1 MYTQLYTSVFSLAW
15 PAAETASWAL
25 PGGDR
30 KAKAA
35 TSDWGGGRTFGFR
48 GGRER
53 TSVSLARLVDTIS
66 LSLSTSPLFNCQLIS
81 MVPPITPDDLSR
93 AVALLIAEKS
103 SASSSLKDAKDTNL
117 RELYA
122 MIRSVVKGNGMRA
135 VDMPVSEE
143 EGTGEAWEMFKND
156 AKWQDGKVDIVLPD
170 FEDVLKSSQEDE
182 EQVEHDVLIDSPAPP
197 TYTPIVIPI
206 PTISTT
212 QRQVYTPRFPSANHD
227 RPKWINGAP
236 NSAAYEPPLDP
247 RVFPL
252 PATGHATA
260 LAFDPPVETQDV
272 ISLESAY
279 AANLHP
285 LPHLQQGQR
294 HRQKRDRTR
303 SDGAA
308 AISAAGGVG
317 KGEVDNTSFG
327 NWSFGVPP
335 AYVQPSTRRQ
345 KVEAFQ
351 QSQGTKDPIPETTIN
366 PVLANPLDAT
376 TSLSTDMDGKT
387 LTNPIQSSTLAPA
400 TKDIHAAKG
409 KGMDL
414 YELGVGFRVN
424 PVSRGMKK
432 TNKCVTSRD
441 WQVSPFL
448 ITLWIPLMLVV
459 CRRRMRKSST

>member
-1 MYTQLYTSVFSLAW
+1 M
-15 PAAETASWAL
+15 TA
-25 PGGDR
+25 
-30 KAKAA
+30 
-35 TSDWGGGRTFGFR
+35 
-48 GGRER
+48 
-53 TSVSLARLVDTIS
+53 
-66 LSLSTSPLFNCQLIS
+66 
-81 MVPPITPDDLSR
+81 DDLSR

-103 SASSSLKDAKDTNL
+103 TSSSTLKDARDANL

-135 VDMPVSEE
+135 VDAPVSEVE
-143 EGTGEAWEMFKND
+143 ETGEAWEMFKSD

-182 EQVEHDVLIDSPAPP
+182 EQVEQNVLIDSPAP
-197 TYTPIVIPI
+197 TIYTPITIPI
-206 PTISTT
+206 PAISTT
-212 QRQVYTPRFPSANHD
+212 QRQVYTPRLQANTD
-227 RPKWINGAP
+227 RPKWLNGVL

-260 LAFDPPVETQDV
+260 VAFDPPVETQDV
-272 ISLESAY
+272 IPLESAY

-303 SDGAA
+303 SDGALGTG
-308 AISAAGGVG
+308 AAGGVG
-317 KGEVDNTSFG
+317 KGEVDNPSFG

-351 QSQGTKDPIPETTIN
+351 QSQGAKDPASETTIN

-376 TSLSTDMDGKT
+376 SSLSIDMEGKT
-387 LTNPIQSSTLAPA
+387 LVNPIPSSTLAPA
-400 TKDIHAAKG
+400 TKDLHAAKG
-409 KGMDL
+409 KGVDL

-441 WQVSPFL
+441 WQVRSLPRYPVGFG
-448 ITLWIPLMLVV
+448 
-459 CRRRMRKSST
+459 